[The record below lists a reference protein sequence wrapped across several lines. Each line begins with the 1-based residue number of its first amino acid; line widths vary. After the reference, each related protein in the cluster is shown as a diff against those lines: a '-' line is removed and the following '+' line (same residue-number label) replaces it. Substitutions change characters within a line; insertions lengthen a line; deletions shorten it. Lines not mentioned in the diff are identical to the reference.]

1 MITRLLKTIE
11 KTYKHINERVSGQSI
26 IVKVKVVEGMSNFTR
41 KGISAK
47 KRAMYK
53 CLCLN

>member
-1 MITRLLKTIE
+1 MITRLFETIE
-11 KTYKHINERVSGQSI
+11 KTYKQINERASGPSI

-41 KGISAK
+41 KGIPTK